1 MSFLKQLD
9 GMHQNAL
16 GRLSRILLA
25 SDGTLTDTVEA
36 AMLEPIGLSRL
47 HVGTAP
53 LPAAMDVLDLD
64 AGARVMERRIL
75 LYGQTSGRNFVYAE
89 SFLALDRFPAAFGR
103 ALTELDTPIGRLWAE
118 HRLEGRKEL
127 LEASCAPA
135 SPRLA
140 AYFPASADLV
150 MRRYRMISGGK
161 PVMLIA
167 EYFPAHFPEL
177 SARDVAETDAPRH
190 GVQRPY

>member
-25 SDGTLTDTVEA
+25 SDGTLPDTVEA
-36 AMLEPIGLSRL
+36 AI
-47 HVGTAP
+47 
-53 LPAAMDVLDLD
+53 
-64 AGARVMERRIL
+64 
-75 LYGQTSGRNFVYAE
+75 GQTSGRNFVYAE